1 MIAKL
6 APLVD
11 EIRGAWRF
19 RWAAVATTVIVAL
32 VGWVIVFSLP
42 DRYEAQAQV
51 LVDTRT
57 ALKPALEGLA
67 VDQDVNVQLNYVR
80 QALLAD
86 PELTALA
93 QRVGVIPTTDIG
105 PAREQ
110 ELLEALRTR
119 IDLTVQRTE
128 DLAGGTP
135 TTGGS
140 TTYGITYQDV
150 NRSRALSMVQVLLN
164 TLVNE
169 TLGGSRQG
177 SENAQQ
183 FLKQQIADY
192 EKRLQAAENRL
203 AAFRSQHL
211 AVMPSEE
218 GGYFTQLEHQTE
230 IVEDLKTKLLV
241 AQSRRNELRKELH
254 GDAAVSAMD
263 ATPMVGPN
271 GQVVAGDTGSQI
283 QQVQAHLDQLLL
295 KFTDK
300 YPDVIAARQT
310 LAALKKRRAE
320 EIAALRRGDASAA
333 AMSGASAN
341 PIYQSIQLALN
352 KANVDIADLQ
362 TELTE
367 HQSKEQQLQH
377 LLDATPEL
385 QAQYAQ
391 LSRDYDINKQQY
403 AALLASYD
411 KARLGERA
419 GNAGAVRFEVVQPP
433 MVSFVPVWPARAKFL
448 AVVLLLALGAGGGLA
463 YALNQLRP
471 VVGSP
476 ATLRQLTGIAVI
488 AVVGPAFPT
497 RAAHLARSEVRRVSI
512 ALACLLVCFVLA
524 VVLSHIGVRIGG
536 VTETPSVHA

>member
-1 MIAKL
+1 MNEKL
-6 APLVD
+6 APVID
-11 EIRGAWRF
+11 ELRGAWRF
-19 RWAAVATTVIVAL
+19 RWVALAAAAAVAVI
-32 VGWVIVFSLP
+32 GWLAIFSLP

-57 ALKPALEGLA
+57 ALKPVLQGLA

-86 PELTALA
+86 PELTELA
-93 QRVGVIPTTDIG
+93 QRVGAIPKSGIG
-105 PAREQ
+105 PARQ
-110 ELLEALRTR
+110 EALLDSLRRR
-119 IDLTVQRTE
+119 IDLTVQRTD
-128 DLAGGTP
+128 DLAGGSSG
-135 TTGGS
+135 GGS
-140 TTYGITYQDV
+140 TSYGITFQDV
-150 NRSRALSMVQVLLN
+150 NRERALSMVQVLLS

-177 SENAQQ
+177 SEHAQE
-183 FLKQQIADY
+183 FLRQQIADY
-192 EKRLQAAENRL
+192 EKRLQTAEDRL

-211 AVMPSEE
+211 GIMPTEQ
-218 GGYFTQLEHQTE
+218 GGYFAQLEHETE
-230 IVEDLKTKLLV
+230 TIEDLKTKLVV

-263 ATPMVGPN
+263 ATPVIGPN
-271 GQVVAGDTGSQI
+271 GQLVAGDTASQI
-283 QQVQAHLDQLLL
+283 HQVQARLDQLLL

-320 EIAALRRGDASAA
+320 EIAALKRGDASAA

-362 TELTE
+362 AELTE
-367 HQSKEQQLQH
+367 HESKAQQLQH
-377 LLDATPEL
+377 LLDATPQL

-403 AALLASYD
+403 TALLQSYD

-433 MVSFVPVWPARAKFL
+433 TVSFTPVWPSRGKLLLEVLIAAL
-448 AVVLLLALGAGGGLA
+448 AVGGALA
-463 YALNQLRP
+463 YGLNQLRP

-476 ATLRQLTGIAVI
+476 AALRQLTGIPVI
-488 AVVGPAFPT
+488 AVVGNAFPT
-497 RAAHLARSEVRRVSI
+497 RSAHIVRSQVRWFAVG
-512 ALACLLVCFVLA
+512 LACLLAGFVLA
-524 VVLSHIGVRIGG
+524 FVLSHAGVRVGG
-536 VTETPSVHA
+536 GAATTSVHA

>member
-1 MIAKL
+1 MNAKL
-6 APLVD
+6 VPLVD

-19 RWAAVATTVIVAL
+19 RWAAIAVAALVAL
-32 VGWVIVFSLP
+32 AGWLIIFSLP

-57 ALKPALEGLA
+57 ALKPVLQGLA
-67 VDQDVNVQLNYVR
+67 TDQDVNAQLNYVR

-86 PELTALA
+86 QELTALA
-93 QRVGVIPTTDIG
+93 ERVGALPTTAIG
-105 PAREQ
+105 PAQ
-110 ELLEALRTR
+110 QQALLDALRKR
-119 IDLTVQRTE
+119 IDLTVDRSE
-128 DLAGGTP
+128 DLAGGAP
-135 TTGGS
+135 TAGS

-150 NRSRALSMVQVLLN
+150 DRARALKMVRILLD

-177 SENAQQ
+177 SEHAQQ

-192 EKRLQAAENRL
+192 EKRLQTAEDRL

-211 AVMPSEE
+211 GVMPTEQ
-218 GGYFTQLEHQTE
+218 GGYFAQLEHETE
-230 IVEDLKTKLLV
+230 TTEDLKTKLIV
-241 AQSRRNELRKELH
+241 AQSRRSALRKELH
-254 GDAAVSAMD
+254 GDAAISAMD
-263 ATPMVGPN
+263 ATPMIGPN
-271 GQVVAGDTGSQI
+271 GQLVAGDTASQI

-295 KFTDK
+295 RFTDK

-310 LAALKKRRAE
+310 LADLKKRRAQ

-333 AMSGASAN
+333 AMSGASSN

-362 TELTE
+362 TELAE
-367 HQSKEQQLQH
+367 HQSKAQQLQH
-377 LLDATPEL
+377 LLNATPEL

-419 GNAGAVRFEVVQPP
+419 GNAGAVRFELVQPP
-433 MVSFVPVWPARAKFL
+433 MVSFAPVWPARGKYL
-448 AVVLLLALGAGGGLA
+448 TVVLLLALAAGGGLA
-463 YALNQLRP
+463 YGLNQLRP
-471 VVGSP
+471 VVGSS
-476 ATLRQLTGIAVI
+476 AALRQLTGIPVV
-488 AVVGPAFPT
+488 AVVGSAFPT
-497 RAAHLARSEVRRVSI
+497 RAAQLTRREVRRFSV
-512 ALACLLVCFVLA
+512 ALVCLLAGFVLA
-524 VVLSHIGVRIGG
+524 VVLSHVGVRLGG
-536 VTETPSVHA
+536 IAQTPSVHA

>member
-1 MIAKL
+1 MNAKL
-6 APLVD
+6 APIID
-11 EIRGAWRF
+11 EVRGAWRF
-19 RWAAVATTVIVAL
+19 RWVAVATAAIVAL
-32 VGWVIVFSLP
+32 VGWLLIFSLP

-86 PELTALA
+86 PELTTLA
-93 QRVGVIPTTDIG
+93 QRVGVMPTTGIG
-105 PAREQ
+105 PAQ
-110 ELLEALRTR
+110 QQAFLDALRKR
-119 IDLTVQRTE
+119 IDLTVDRTE
-128 DLAGGTP
+128 DMAGGP
-135 TTGGS
+135 PGGGS
-140 TTYGITYQDV
+140 TTYGVTYQDV
-150 NRSRALSMVQVLLN
+150 NRAHALSMVTVLLN

-177 SENAQQ
+177 SEHAQQ

-192 EKRLQAAENRL
+192 EKRLQTAEDRL

-211 AVMPSEE
+211 GVMPTEQ
-218 GGYFTQLEHQTE
+218 GGYFAQLEHETE
-230 IVEDLKTKLLV
+230 TIEDLKTKLLV
-241 AQSRRNELRKELH
+241 AQSRRSELRKELH

-263 ATPMVGPN
+263 ATTVIGAN
-271 GQVVAGDTGSQI
+271 GQLVAGDTASQI
-283 QQVQAHLDQLLL
+283 QQVQARLDQLLL

-310 LAALKKRRAE
+310 LAELKKRRAQ
-320 EIAALRRGDASAA
+320 EIAALKRGDAGAA
-333 AMSGASAN
+333 AMSGASSN

-352 KANVDIADLQ
+352 KTSVDIADLQ
-362 TELTE
+362 TELAE
-367 HQSKEQQLQH
+367 HQSKAQQLRH

-391 LSRDYDINKQQY
+391 LSRDYDINKKQY

-419 GNAGAVRFEVVQPP
+419 GNAGAVRFELVQPP
-433 MVSFVPVWPARAKFL
+433 VVSFAPVWPARGKLLFVVFIVAL
-448 AVVLLLALGAGGGLA
+448 AAGGGLA
-463 YALNQLRP
+463 YALNQFRP

-476 ATLRQLTGIAVI
+476 AALRQLTGIPVI
-488 AVVGPAFPT
+488 AVVGSAFPT
-497 RAAHLARSEVRRVSI
+497 STARLARSQVRRFSI
-512 ALACLLVCFVLA
+512 ALACLLVGFVLA
-524 VVLSHIGVRIGG
+524 VVLSHLGVRLGG
-536 VTETPSVHA
+536 VAQTPAVHA